1 MEEKLYKQ
9 CRLCGCYYDVDED
22 SGEQLCNRCYLQLK
36 IEKNKE
42 KNQLKKGVK
51 NNGLW

>member
-22 SGEQLCNRCYLQLK
+22 SGEQLCNRCFL
-36 IEKNKE
+36 ETKE
-42 KNQLKKGVK
+42 REVK
-51 NNGLW
+51 NDNTKTSRM